1 MIRPAR
7 LALALPITAAAFCAA
22 ASCSSGDATSTSA
35 STTTGSGGAAASSST
50 SSGDGGLLLDGGG
63 QGGQGGG
70 SPGCQPP
77 DVLIT
82 LDRTLTMHK
91 TPSGGTPVDAPDY
104 PSSKW
109 FQAITAI
116 DQLVAPPL
124 DNTIRFGL
132 ELWPKEAEGC
142 ITLAERVENT
152 KQATNM
158 FCEAGEIVVPPA
170 LATGTAIQAALDPA
184 TTKICI
190 STPTGS
196 ALLTGLDH
204 LKSIAAPG
212 RPQFVALVTDGAD
225 WDQSCPDPN
234 PLSIVQQMA
243 TDGVKTFIVGFSAEG
258 EVQPGGVGAA
268 FLNDMACAGQTAK
281 GFPAPCAQMGAGYV
295 AVDPGGPALYLQ
307 AGNGGELSA
316 ALKGVATEVCC
327 DCPK

>member
-1 MIRPAR
+1 MISTAR
-7 LALALPITAAAFCAA
+7 LALLLTVTSAAFCAA
-22 ASCSSGDATSTSA
+22 ASCASSDSTS
-35 STTTGSGGAAASSST
+35 STAGSGGASTSSASSS
-50 SSGDGGLLLDGGG
+50 GEGGLLLDGGS

-70 SPGCQPP
+70 SAACDPP
-77 DVLIT
+77 DVLIM

-91 TPSGGTPVDAPDY
+91 TPSGATPADAPDY
-104 PSSKW
+104 ATSKW
-109 FQAITAI
+109 SQAIAAI
-116 DQLVAPPL
+116 HQLVAPPL
-124 DNTIRFGL
+124 DTTVRFGL
-132 ELWPKEAEGC
+132 ELWPREADGC

-170 LATGTAIQAALDPA
+170 LLTGPSIQAALDPK

-196 ALLTGLDH
+196 ALLTALDQ
-204 LKSIAAPG
+204 LKMIAAPE

-234 PLSIVQQMA
+234 PLNIVQQMA

-258 EVQPGGVGAA
+258 EVQPGGVGAG
-268 FLNDMACAGQTAK
+268 FLNDMACAGHTAK
-281 GFPAPCAQMGAGYV
+281 DFPAPCKPMGAGYI
-295 AVDPGGPALYLQ
+295 ATDPGGPALYLQ
-307 AGNGGELSA
+307 AGNGVELSS
-316 ALKGVATEVCC
+316 ALKGVAAEVCC

>member
-7 LALALPITAAAFCAA
+7 LALLLTVTSAAFCAA
-22 ASCSSGDATSTSA
+22 ASCSSSDSTSTST
-35 STTTGSGGAAASSST
+35 SNGSGGASASSSS
-50 SSGDGGLLLDGGG
+50 SSGEGGGLSLDGGS

-70 SPGCQPP
+70 SAACDPP
-77 DVLIT
+77 DVLIM

-91 TPSGGTPVDAPDY
+91 TPSGATPADPPDY
-104 PSSKW
+104 ASSKW
-109 FQAITAI
+109 FQAIAAI

-124 DNTIRFGL
+124 NTTVRFGL
-132 ELWPKEAEGC
+132 ELWPKEADGC

-170 LATGTAIQAALDPA
+170 LSTGPAIQAALDPK
-184 TTKICI
+184 TTKICV

-204 LKSIAAPG
+204 LKTIAAPG
-212 RPQFVALVTDGAD
+212 RPQYVALVTDGAD

-234 PLSIVQQMA
+234 PLNIVQQMA

-258 EVQPGGVGAA
+258 EVQPGGVGAG
-268 FLNDMACAGQTAK
+268 FLNDMACAGHTAK
-281 GFPAPCAQMGAGYV
+281 GFPAPCKQMGAGYV
-295 AVDPGGPALYLQ
+295 ASDPSGPALYLQ
-307 AGNGGELSA
+307 AGNGGELSS
-316 ALKGVATEVCC
+316 ALKGIATEVCC

>member
-7 LALALPITAAAFCAA
+7 LALLLTVTSAAFCVA
-22 ASCSSGDATSTSA
+22 ASCAGGGSTSTS
-35 STTTGSGGAAASSST
+35 TTDGAGGASDPSSS
-50 SSGDGGLLLDGGG
+50 SSGEGGGFILDGGG

-70 SPGCQPP
+70 SAACDPP
-77 DVLIT
+77 DVLIM

-91 TPSGGTPVDAPDY
+91 TPSGATPADAPDY
-104 PSSKW
+104 ATSKW
-109 FQAITAI
+109 SQAIAAI
-116 DQLVAPPL
+116 HQLVAPPL
-124 DNTIRFGL
+124 DNTVRFGL
-132 ELWPKEAEGC
+132 ELWPKEEDGC

-152 KQATNM
+152 KDATNM

-170 LATGTAIQAALDPA
+170 LATGTAIQAALDPK
-184 TTKICI
+184 TTKICV

-204 LKSIAAPG
+204 LKTIAAPG
-212 RPQFVALVTDGAD
+212 RPQYVALVTDGAD

-234 PLSIVQQMA
+234 PLKIVQQMA
-243 TDGVKTFIVGFSAEG
+243 TDGVMTFIVGFSAEG
-258 EVQPGGVGAA
+258 AVQPGGVGAG
-268 FLNDMACAGQTAK
+268 FLNDMACAGHTAK
-281 GFPAPCAQMGAGYV
+281 GFPAPCKQMGAGYV

-307 AGNGGELSA
+307 AGNGGELSS